1 MIIFKFISVGFKKKK
16 KIFESDY
23 SKFYFKRS
31 KKLKFYIKYSFLRP
45 GRGSFQPPHLYVMSA
60 LIGIKLFKV
69 ILGVTCT
76 HSYIK
81 IYNFKNILNIYK
93 LILKFSKGI
102 RKTNVGQ
109 WWVCPN
115 FHQIKKNIEWSNFEE
130 GIKKM

>member
-1 MIIFKFISVGFKKKK
+1 M
-16 KIFESDY
+16 
-23 SKFYFKRS
+23 
-31 KKLKFYIKYSFLRP
+31 RP

-69 ILGVTCT
+69 ILGITCT

-102 RKTNVGQ
+102 SKTNVGQ